1 MGRRGRD
8 ERVAGRI
15 TSVPHARAVA
25 ARRVPAPVRG
35 YVDGGAGNECTLEAN
50 LRAVQAVRFRPRVG
64 SAPGAPPDLATTVL
78 GTPVSMPVLLGP
90 VGFTRM
96 MHPDGD
102 VAGAGAA
109 SGAGTVFTHS
119 SMSGHTMEEVQA
131 ATTGP
136 TWFQLYFLGGRAGAD
151 RLVGRA
157 RDLGYSGLV
166 VTLDTAVPGDR
177 RRESRYRLSP
187 PLRLDL
193 PTMQKM
199 APYALLRPRWL
210 VDAARDGFFLDLVNA
225 QGHSVDGAPMGEQ
238 EALIRWIGEPATWAD
253 VEWIAARFGGPVVVK
268 GIMTV
273 DDARRAVEVGA
284 TALVVS
290 NHGGRQLDGAPATF
304 AVLEEVVHAVGGE
317 VEVLVDGGIRSGA
330 DVVRAVALG
339 ARAALVGRAWAYGLC
354 AAGRPGVEQV
364 LALLRQDMDRTV
376 RLLGVDSIEDVDR
389 SLVDTPEE
397 WPR

>member
-15 TSVPHARAVA
+15 TSVPHARDLA

-35 YVDGGAGNECTLEAN
+35 YVEGGAGHERTLEAN
-50 LRAVQAVRFRPRVG
+50 LAAVRSVRFRPWFG
-64 SAPGAPPDLATTVL
+64 TPPGVPPDLSTTVL
-78 GTPVSMPVLLGP
+78 GTPVALPVLLGP

-102 VAGAGAA
+102 VGGTRAA
-109 SGAGTVFTHS
+109 ADAGTIFTLS
-119 SMSGHTMEEVQA
+119 SMSGHTMEEVRA
-131 ATTGP
+131 ATGP
-136 TWFQLYFLGGRAGAD
+136 AWFQLYFLGGRGAA
-151 RLVGRA
+151 RLVDRA
-157 RDLGYSGLV
+157 QDLGFGALV
-166 VTLDTAVPGDR
+166 VTLDTAIPGDP

-187 PLRLDL
+187 PLQLDRA
-193 PTMQKM
+193 TVGKM
-199 APYALLRPRWL
+199 APHAALRPRWL
-210 VDAARDGFFLDLVNA
+210 IDAARDGFALDLVNA
-225 QGHSVDGAPMGEQ
+225 QGHTHGGIPVTDQ
-238 EALIRWIGEPATWAD
+238 EALIHWMAEPATWTD
-253 VEWIAARFGGPVVVK
+253 VEWIAARFDGPVVAK

-284 TALVVS
+284 DAVVVS

-304 AVLEEVVHAVGGE
+304 AVLEEVVDAVGGD

-354 AAGRPGVEQV
+354 AAGRPGVDRI
-364 LALLRQDMDRTV
+364 LALLRQDVDRTV
-376 RLLGVDSIEDVDR
+376 RLLGVSSIGDVDR
-389 SLVDTPEE
+389 TFVDTPAE

>member
-1 MGRRGRD
+1 MGRGGRD

-15 TSVPHARAVA
+15 TSVPHARAIA
-25 ARRVPAPVRG
+25 SRRVPAPVRG
-35 YVDGGAGNECTLEAN
+35 YVEGGAGNECTLGAN
-50 LRAVQAVRFRPRVG
+50 VAAVQAVRFRPRVG
-64 SAPGAPPDLATTVL
+64 EASGAPPDLSTTVL

-90 VGFTRM
+90 IGFTRM

-102 VAGAGAA
+102 VAGALAA
-109 SGAGTVFTHS
+109 SGAGTIFTHS
-119 SMSGHTMEEVQA
+119 SMSGHTMEQVVGA
-131 ATTGP
+131 ASAP
-136 TWFQLYFLGGRAGAD
+136 TWFQLYFLGGRDGAA

-157 RDLGYSGLV
+157 RELGYSGLV
-166 VTLDTAVPGDR
+166 VTLDTAIPGDR

-187 PLRLDL
+187 PLRLDRQ
-193 PTMQKM
+193 TVQRM

-210 VDAARDGFFLDLVNA
+210 ADAARDGFFLDLVNA
-225 QGHSVDGAPMGEQ
+225 QGHTRGGTPMGEQ
-238 EALIRWIGEPATWAD
+238 EALIRWLGEPATWD
-253 VEWIAARFGGPVVVK
+253 DIGWIAERFGGPVIAK

-284 TALVVS
+284 SALVVS

-304 AVLEEVVHAVGGE
+304 AVLEQVVDAVGSE
-317 VEVLVDGGIRSGA
+317 IEVLVDGGIRSGA

-354 AAGRPGVEQV
+354 AAGRPGVDQV
-364 LALLRQDMDRTV
+364 LALLRQDIDRTM
-376 RLLGVDSIEDVDR
+376 RLLGVASIDELDR
-389 SLVDTPEE
+389 SLVDGPDV